1 MYKCIHAFQKD
12 EKIYFYGKIVP
23 DIKGLPKKYF
33 EKLGAVENENDS
45 ANTGKSRSKKTT

>member
-1 MYKCIHAFQKD
+1 MFQKE

-33 EKLGAVENENDS
+33 EKLGNAENENDS
-45 ANTGKSRSKKTT
+45 DNTGKSGSKKTT